1 MKIQKLTIDQ
11 IVDKEFDKKKIGG
24 VSKEDVDDFLNI
36 IIEDYEYF
44 IESINNLKEVNE
56 QLRDEN
62 FKIKMNVLK
71 NNTSNLDVEELKEN
85 EVEVKIEKKI
95 EPEMKI
101 DEQRISALEKA
112 ISELKEQGR
121 KWFKNS
127 FIILLNLENH
137 VKWKLKYCN

>member
-1 MKIQKLTIDQ
+1 
-11 IVDKEFDKKKIGG
+11 
-24 VSKEDVDDFLNI
+24 VDDFLNI

-85 EVEVKIEKKI
+85 EVEVKFEKKI

-112 ISELKEQGR
+112 IFELREQSR

-127 FIILLNLENH
+127 FIILLNLEIMSNES
-137 VKWKLKYCN
+137 

>member
-24 VSKEDVDDFLNI
+24 VSKKDVDDFLNI

-71 NNTSNLDVEELKEN
+71 NNTS
-85 EVEVKIEKKI
+85 
-95 EPEMKI
+95 
-101 DEQRISALEKA
+101 
-112 ISELKEQGR
+112 
-121 KWFKNS
+121 
-127 FIILLNLENH
+127 
-137 VKWKLKYCN
+137 